1 MANEHEKKPS
11 ISLIIRGI
19 ENKITAIYHS
29 AHTRMDKILK
39 ADDTKCWWEFEATES
54 LIHS

>member
-1 MANEHEKKPS
+1 MANEPEKKPS

-29 AHTRMDKILK
+29 AHTRMDNILK

>member
-19 ENKITAIYHS
+19 ENKITVIYHS
-29 AHTRMDKILK
+29 THTRMDKILK
-39 ADDTKCWWEFEATES
+39 ADDTKCW
-54 LIHS
+54 